1 MIKPYTLKD
10 NRPVTVRDLTT
21 KDVDISLNFFNSLP
35 EIERRY
41 LRSKVTDRNHI
52 EERIQSSL
60 SGKIIRRIVTLEDR
74 IIADGS
80 LEILS
85 DEWTEGTGYI
95 RLVIPSKFRNLGT
108 GYVLAWN
115 LYQTAYDN
123 KLKRIIT
130 KLMRPQTDL
139 VETYEELGF
148 RHEGL
153 LPNYVIDQLG
163 KEQDMIIMICSLE
176 ELRNAHAFIGDWIEV
191 GHASIGA
198 GEM

>member
-1 MIKPYTLKD
+1 
-10 NRPVTVRDLTT
+10 
-21 KDVDISLNFFNSLP
+21 SLNFFNSLP

-52 EERIQSSL
+52 EARIQSSL
-60 SGKIIRRIVTLEDR
+60 SGQIIRRIVTLEDR

-85 DEWTEGTGYI
+85 DEWKEGTGYM
-95 RLVIPSKFRNLGT
+95 RLVIHSKFRNLGA
-108 GYVLAWN
+108 GFVLAWN

-148 RHEGL
+148 KHEGL

-163 KEQDMIIMICSLE
+163 KEQDMIIMVCSLE
-176 ELRNAHAFIGDWIEV
+176 ELRNAHAFIGDWIEA